1 MANYLERIWPD
12 FKELARS
19 KRKENK
25 KFFTRL
31 LGQDGLRTFERAI
44 SFDA

>member
-31 LGQDGLRTFERAI
+31 LGQASKTFERAI